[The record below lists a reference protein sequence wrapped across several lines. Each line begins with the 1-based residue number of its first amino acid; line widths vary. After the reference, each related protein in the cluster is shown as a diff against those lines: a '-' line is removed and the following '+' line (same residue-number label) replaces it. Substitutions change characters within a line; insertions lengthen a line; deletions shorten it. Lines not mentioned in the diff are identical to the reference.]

1 MNAPSDQ
8 AFLCNIAPEKW
19 PPRHRT
25 YFGSVEIEAPAPG
38 QPYALTRI
46 TGRNGSIDLGD
57 KRTSE
62 FPITACAIAED
73 LAREINSD
81 SGEGSFHGVFVCAGE
96 KPTDQELSEA
106 RARLNAFYQ
115 KLVAAADLEWERSH
129 SPLFITDLDRRAARV
144 LGLDKPWL
152 YDPRVQMECPL
163 CAEKLKP
170 GVAVCKSCGAILDE
184 KRAKEYAFVTAPPPA
199 VAAPQQHAPASPSK
213 RP

>member
-1 MNAPSDQ
+1 MNAASDQ
-8 AFLCNIAPEKW
+8 AFLCNIAPDKW

-25 YFGSVEIEAPAPG
+25 YFGSVEIAAPAPG

-46 TGRNGSIDLGD
+46 AGRNGSIDLGD
-57 KRTSE
+57 RRTSE
-62 FPITACAIAED
+62 FPITARAIAED
-73 LAREINSD
+73 LAREVNSD

-96 KPTDQELSEA
+96 KPTEQELVEA
-106 RARLNAFYQ
+106 RSKLEAFYR

-152 YDPRVQMECPL
+152 YDPRQQMECPL

-170 GVAVCKSCGAILDE
+170 GVAVCKSCGAILDRE
-184 KRAKEYAFVTAPPPA
+184 KAKDYLFVTATLPA
-199 VAAPQQHAPASPSK
+199 VPTSPQHTPAPSSK